1 MLKEENMNRK
11 EGYMLKEKVV
21 EDIKQLSILS
31 KKRLMQISSRI
42 DTL

>member
-21 EDIKQLSILS
+21 EDIKQKLLRKE
-31 KKRLMQISSRI
+31 KKKKKKKKKTQN
-42 DTL
+42 